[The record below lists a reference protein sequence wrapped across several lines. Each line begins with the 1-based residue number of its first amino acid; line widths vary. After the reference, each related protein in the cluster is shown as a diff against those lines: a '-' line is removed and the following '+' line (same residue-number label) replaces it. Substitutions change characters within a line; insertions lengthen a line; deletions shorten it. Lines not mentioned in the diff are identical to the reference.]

1 MQTKNSIHFTIGEEF
16 TPKIEGVEDFPTS
29 YFKDIYKKVF
39 PVVEQI
45 TLEKSSEELNNI
57 IAFIGDRGSGK
68 TSCMR
73 SVANVLINQRC
84 KLVEEKYLSAKANEY
99 VYLTIDLIDP
109 SFFEEKTNILEI
121 TIAKMFTT
129 FRNYVKEND
138 QDCYDAERVECKRQ
152 LIEAFQQVKEDID
165 QLCSDTQGESLDTLV
180 NKAAALNLRDSLSN
194 LVHKYLAYFRQPEGT
209 LILMVD
215 DLDLHT
221 SFAYQMVEQ
230 IRKYLMLPNVLICM
244 AVKLEQLKYIIK
256 KHFAYEFQILN
267 QKGSMDDLLEAMSE
281 RYLEKLIPHE
291 RRFYLPDLE
300 VNFYRSLVIHRDAN
314 DKDGTLYN
322 SIREAVLTL
331 IFKKTRFLFYNTKGK
346 TSYIV
351 PRNLRELRTIISL
364 LFNMQNYWDGDVQ
377 PEYNKQLFLKY
388 FFETWVPNN
397 LSKENQIIIQMLK
410 DSEVVSRNK
419 VLVNFLALQL
429 RLNEKNIDVNK
440 FYDEI
445 SDILNDQNKP
455 YNVSISDVQ
464 MLLEELEIQCI
475 ANSDNLKLIF
485 AIKTLYSMWLYQY
498 YDELTATIEID
509 KTSLPE
515 VLKSEFMSDVS
526 NYKKLIGGNF
536 INSNKNNIIP
546 PDIKSNSRAVR
557 VIDGSILNVLLSEL
571 NKVQSKQSEISVTL
585 KEEDGENTYKINVNL
600 AVNLVEF
607 FALTISRMSDSK
619 KRPYRMLS
627 EVYYDFDASPNHKNY
642 LFDLMSCMYN
652 LLGISQAYRR
662 FNSLEGVAKKTKDS
676 LYNQF
681 QKRYKKRLA
690 SKVSIR
696 NMEVLDQ
703 FILHL
708 QKHRPQG
715 SSNDIEVLSN
725 FFNSAGTFEIYTYDT
740 ETDTK
745 HYRIAF
751 EFLKDILGNLLI
763 EINKQD
769 SVRKVFNAIFSGNF
783 SADTIKREINI
794 EIGLYKNKRNG
805 VGTIRKK
812 LDAKN
817 PEFINDQKYINLKKS
832 LLIKPYYTYNMAMS
846 ILQTLQRELNG

>member
-16 TPKIEGVEDFPTS
+16 TPKVERVEDFPTS

-45 TLEKSSEELNNI
+45 TLEKPLKELNNI

-73 SVANVLINQRC
+73 SVANVLINQCRE
-84 KLVEEKYLSAKANEY
+84 LVDEGYLDPKANKH
-99 VYLTIDLIDP
+99 VFLTIDLIDP

-129 FRNYVKEND
+129 FRNEAKKSE
-138 QDCYDAERVECKRQ
+138 QDCYDAGRVECKRQ
-152 LIEAFQQVKEDID
+152 LVEAFQQVKEDID
-165 QLCSDTQGESLDTLV
+165 QLCSDTQGESLDTLI
-180 NKAAALNLRDSLSN
+180 NKAAALNLRDSLGN
-194 LVHKYLAYFRQPEGT
+194 LVHKYLTYFRHPEGT

-300 VNFYRSLVIHRDAN
+300 VNFFRSLVIHKDVN
-314 DKDGTLYN
+314 DKEGTLYN

-364 LFNMQNYWDGDVQ
+364 LFNMQNYWEGDVR

-388 FFETWVPNN
+388 FFETWIPNN
-397 LSKENQIIIQMLK
+397 LSKRNQIIIQALK
-410 DSEVVSRNK
+410 DSDVVSRNK
-419 VLVNFLALQL
+419 VLVNFLAL
-429 RLNEKNIDVNK
+429 RLSADEKEVDFNK
-440 FYDEI
+440 LYPGLSAI
-445 SDILNDQNKP
+445 VNDQNKP
-455 YNVSISDVQ
+455 YNISISDVQ
-464 MLLEELEIQCI
+464 MLLDELEIQCI

-485 AIKTLYSMWLYQY
+485 AIKTLYSIWLYQY
-498 YDELTATIEID
+498 YDELTATLEID
-509 KTSLPE
+509 KASLPE
-515 VLKSEFMSDVS
+515 VFKSEFMADVS

-536 INSNKNNIIP
+536 INDDKNNIIP
-546 PDIKSNSRAVR
+546 PDIKSNSRVLR
-557 VIDGSILNVLLSEL
+557 VVDGSLLNVLLSEL
-571 NKVQSKQSEISVTL
+571 NKVQSKQNEISVNL
-585 KEEDGENTYKINVNL
+585 KEEDGENIYKINVNL
-600 AVNLVEF
+600 AVRLVEF

-619 KRPYRMLS
+619 KRPYRMLG
-627 EVYYDFDASPNHKNY
+627 EVYYDFDASPNNKNY

-652 LLGISQAYRR
+652 LLDISQAYRR
-662 FNSLEGVAKKTKDS
+662 FNFLEGIAKKTKNS
-676 LYNQF
+676 LYHQF
-681 QKRYKKRLA
+681 QGKYKKRLA

-725 FFNSAGTFEIYTYDT
+725 FFNSAGSFEIYTYDA
-740 ETDTK
+740 ETDK
-745 HYRIAF
+745 NHYKIAF
-751 EFLKDILGNLLI
+751 EFLKDILGNLLS

-769 SVRKVFNAIFSGNF
+769 GVRKVFNAIFSGNF
-783 SADTIKREINI
+783 SQDTIKREINI

-805 VGTIRKK
+805 VENIKKK

-817 PEFINDQKYINLKKS
+817 PEFINDQKYIDLKKN
-832 LLIKPYYTYNMAMS
+832 LFTKLYYTYNEALNL
-846 ILQTLQRELNG
+846 LQTLQKEFNG